1 LLFLASFIK
10 IGVSLTPMS
19 GKEDNT
25 GVIEKVTSNLDHDQN
40 DDHELETRM
49 MLVFEVI
56 SQKFN

>member
-1 LLFLASFIK
+1 
-10 IGVSLTPMS
+10 MS